1 MKKFAVA
8 LTCCLGFAAHAQIP
22 AGYPA
27 DYAATVAAAEK
38 EGKVV
43 VYSSTD
49 STSTKPL
56 LADFQALY
64 PKIKVEYHDMNTTE
78 IYSRFISENAANA
91 GTADVLWS
99 SSMDLQVKLVSDG
112 YALTYV
118 SPEAGKLPDWAL
130 WKNEAYGT
138 TFEPIVFVYN
148 KRLLQADEIPLTH
161 ADFTCILGAKA
172 ERFRNKVTSYDVE
185 KSGLGFMLVTQDAMV
200 SAAFWDLAKAM
211 GAVSARYQSSTGTM
225 MERIASGENLLGY
238 NLLGAYAFIKAKK
251 DPAIG
256 ISLSAAMAGQAST
269 CGSWRWRSARFAT
282 SCFCVA
288 IPRVTLRIQCPRSA
302 SGGSPPCQDS
312 SRPSKK
318 NVFSRLRIARRRA
331 GVVTTQF
338 CFCWRDSVC
347 AQAKSF
353 RSNLVTSAGV
363 QGNSLCT
370 ARAKWLSTCRC
381 FPTLARRWR
390 SIFKRVVEQ
399 AHPGG
404 SFCGCG
410 RRALA

>member
-1 MKKFAVA
+1 MKKFAVTLA
-8 LTCCLGFAAHAQIP
+8 CCLGFAVQAQIP

-112 YALTYV
+112 YAMSYT
-118 SPEAGKLPDWAL
+118 SPESAKLPDWAL

-161 ADFTCILGAKA
+161 ADFTRILGAKA
-172 ERFRNKVTSYDVE
+172 DRFRNKVTSYDVE

-200 SAAFWDLAKAM
+200 SGAFWDLAKAM

-251 DPAIG
+251 EPAIG
-256 ISLSAAMAGQAST
+256 IVYPKDYTLVISRVMFVAKKARNPNAAKLWLDYILSRRGQTVMANQADLFALRADVEGETTAAGLTKQLGAALKPVRIGPELLNMLDPAKRLEFLKQWQQTA
-269 CGSWRWRSARFAT
+269 
-282 SCFCVA
+282 VA
-288 IPRVTLRIQCPRSA
+288 
-302 SGGSPPCQDS
+302 
-312 SRPSKK
+312 KK
-318 NVFSRLRIARRRA
+318 
-331 GVVTTQF
+331 
-338 CFCWRDSVC
+338 
-347 AQAKSF
+347 
-353 RSNLVTSAGV
+353 
-363 QGNSLCT
+363 
-370 ARAKWLSTCRC
+370 
-381 FPTLARRWR
+381 
-390 SIFKRVVEQ
+390 
-399 AHPGG
+399 
-404 SFCGCG
+404 
-410 RRALA
+410 